1 VTVEAVI
8 SIPTTNRTFPTLI
21 ASAIISFGIA
31 VPALAQSD
39 SSAMSASI
47 HSAGQS
53 IKSAGSDTLVAVND
67 TYYAAKSALRDTDIT
82 ANVKAAFHHDPT
94 THPYDIDVTT
104 TAGVV
109 TLEGKIPS
117 HYVAARAKE
126 LAIETEGVRR
136 VRDRMVI
143 ISAASSPGYSRR
155 YY

>member
-1 VTVEAVI
+1 MNSSYAGW
-8 SIPTTNRTFPTLI
+8 TLT
-21 ASAIISFGIA
+21 ALAIISFGIA

-39 SSAMSASI
+39 SSTASASMR
-47 HSAGQS
+47 SAGQS
-53 IKSAGSDTLVAVND
+53 ITSAGSDTLVVAEN
-67 TYYAAKSALRDTDIT
+67 TYYAAKTALRDTDIT

-94 THPYDIDVTT
+94 THPYNIDVTT

-117 HYVAARAKE
+117 HYVAMRARQ

-143 ISAASSPGYSRR
+143 ISAASSPRYSRR